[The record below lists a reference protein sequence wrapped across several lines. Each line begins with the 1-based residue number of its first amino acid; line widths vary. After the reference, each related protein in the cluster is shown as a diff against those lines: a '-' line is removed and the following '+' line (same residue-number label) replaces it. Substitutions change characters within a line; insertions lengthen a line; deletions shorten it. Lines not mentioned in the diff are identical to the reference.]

1 MRNLEKESPDKIS
14 SISDPLLSLS
24 SISLTKN
31 DHDSP
36 SFSSTST
43 LNNPKLLMLDPSGNG
58 KNDNLLNEN
67 LNPFMKSTKSE
78 SMEEQGGKDTSDENT
93 NLLNILNFG
102 SKNKNGKS
110 KKGVGKEKGKEKCKI
125 LQKNEQEEVEEEE
138 ESIGTIFSDLKKDSS
153 LNLKLM
159 NSNIENDPDILQDT
173 TSSFLIVLEDAD
185 LWKKFNS
192 VVNEM
197 IITKSGRCLFPILRF
212 QPINLE
218 PKGQYSFAID
228 ILQASPYKYK
238 YRDKKWISG
247 GIKFFA
253 PPTQKKEYYHP
264 DSPQTGFFFFF
275 FFFFFICIYY
285 FDFFIFI
292 ILKLFLYIYHII
304 LFIYIYYNDFFNLFI
319 YYIKS
324 FIQYKFIFFFCL
336 IKYDKIKIINQF
348 PIFFFLK
355 KKIIIR
361 SFLDD
366 SWRILFQN

>member
-1 MRNLEKESPDKIS
+1 MRNLGKESPEKIS

-31 DHDSP
+31 EGGGDKGEKESP
-36 SFSSTST
+36 SSLSSIST
-43 LNNPKLLMLDPSGNG
+43 LNNSKLMNDPFIKSSRSEIME
-58 KNDNLLNEN
+58 DPEREN
-67 LNPFMKSTKSE
+67 ATTTTTTVTTTTTTTATTAAKTAATKY
-78 SMEEQGGKDTSDENT
+78 
-93 NLLNILNFG
+93 LLNILNLG
-102 SKNKNGKS
+102 SKTGSRNGKR
-110 KKGVGKEKGKEKCKI
+110 KKENISFGKGKEKRKS
-125 LQKNEQEEVEEEE
+125 LQKDGKREKEKEEEE
-138 ESIGTIFSDLKKDSS
+138 EWGNHHNCTNFSDLKKDHS

-159 NSNIENDPDILQDT
+159 NSNIENDPDILPDP

-238 YRDKKWISG
+238 YRDRKWISG

-264 DSPQTGFFFFF
+264 DSPQTGFLFL
-275 FFFFFICIYY
+275 IILII
-285 FDFFIFI
+285 FIF
-292 ILKLFLYIYHII
+292 
-304 LFIYIYYNDFFNLFI
+304 
-319 YYIKS
+319 
-324 FIQYKFIFFFCL
+324 Q
-336 IKYDKIKIINQF
+336 
-348 PIFFFLK
+348 
-355 KKIIIR
+355 
-361 SFLDD
+361 
-366 SWRILFQN
+366 